1 MRARQ
6 EILARE
12 LLADDPSARSGAEVR
27 RRMETAYTECTRRSV
42 PSSVLFVE
50 VTRLDRQ
57 ATQLGVQTT
66 DVRRAVVESLRQR
79 ACDGD
84 LLACEQGTGILVM
97 LPDTG
102 PEATDLLCR
111 AIIDAAKKLAVTG
124 SPRPIRAALAIGL
137 AHGPGNGAL
146 LFETLVLVASEGANV
161 ARNRGSGCSVH
172 TMLYDV
178 MQRRAEELRLASG
191 ERGCTPDLEPDGAP
205 GDAQAEECAPR
216 TFRESS
222 VSPPPERASEP
233 AGEDDLLEARSRS
246 AGEEIEILKRRIAKL
261 NRALEAN
268 QRDLEEAYASIG
280 AMQGIPSDFRGVQGL
295 SATDPD
301 RECKHALLREIFA
314 ANLELRRLCRMR
326 ESSREGAASAPDR
339 VATPALASAV
349 R

>member
-12 LLADDPSARSGAEVR
+12 LSADDPAARPGAEVR
-27 RRMETAYTECTRRSV
+27 RRMETAYAECTRRSV

-57 ATQLGVQTT
+57 ATQLGVQMTG
-66 DVRRAVVESLRQR
+66 VRRAVVESLRKR
-79 ACDGD
+79 TGDGD

-111 AIIDAAKKLAVTG
+111 GIIDDAKKLAVAG
-124 SPRPIRAALAIGL
+124 SPRPIRAALGIGL
-137 AHGPGNGAL
+137 AHGQGNGAL
-146 LFETLVLVASEGANV
+146 LFETLVLVAREGSSV
-161 ARNRGSGCSVH
+161 ARNRGGGCFVH

-178 MQRRAEELRLASG
+178 MQRRAEELELASV
-191 ERGCTPDLEPDGAP
+191 ERGSTSDREPTGAP
-205 GDAQAEECAPR
+205 EDAPAEERAAR
-216 TFRESS
+216 AFRESG
-222 VSPPPERASEP
+222 VSSAPERLSEP
-233 AGEDDLLEARSRS
+233 AGEDDLLEGRSLS
-246 AGEEIEILKRRIAKL
+246 AGEEIEILRRRIAKL

-268 QRDLEEAYASIG
+268 QRDLEAAYASIG

-295 SATDPD
+295 SANDPD
-301 RECKHALLREIFA
+301 RECKQALLRGIFA

-326 ESSREGAASAPDR
+326 EASQEGRASAPER
-339 VATPALASAV
+339 VAAPELASAV